1 MKLPPKTIGLATA
14 VLAIVA
20 IAVAA
25 AADAITSSPHST
37 DAAATVI
44 TVSPETEGKPIPA
57 GFLGISMEFRGL
69 EAYLGADPKALN
81 PVFEQLL
88 RNIAP
93 NQRGVLRIGGDSTD
107 WTWWPVP
114 HMRTPGGV
122 RYSLNRD
129 WMAVA
134 KSVAQAADMRL
145 ILGINLE
152 ANSSWV
158 ADAEAR
164 AMLGQIGRGH
174 IAGLEIGNE
183 PELYGSFSWFKTPA
197 GTKVYGRPHDYSF
210 TDFLSD
216 YASIASTMPGA
227 PLAGPSTGSPTW
239 IVDLGQFLAQE
250 RRVGMV
256 TLHRYPLKRCEKTTV
271 VTIGQLLASASSAGL
286 AESVA
291 PSVAL
296 AHARHLPLRIDEL
309 NAVSCGGA
317 RGVSDTFSSALWAVD
332 ALFEMARV
340 GVDGVNFHTVP
351 KTINELIS
359 ATNTGGTW
367 SSFVHPQYYGMM
379 LFAQA
384 APPGS
389 WLLHVT
395 GASGTLRAWATR
407 APNGQLRV
415 VLIND
420 DPRVPRSLAVRLPGK
435 HGSATMAL
443 LRAPSLGAKAGVTLG
458 GQSFGARTTTGRLA
472 GKQTLTT
479 VKPSGSSYSVQLPAG
494 SAGLLTVSG

>member
-1 MKLPPKTIGLATA
+1 MKLPSKTIGLVVATLALVA
-14 VLAIVA
+14 VVV
-20 IAVAA
+20 AVAA
-25 AADAITSSPHST
+25 GASGTTSSPHST
-37 DAAATVI
+37 AAGATVI
-44 TVSPETEGKPIPA
+44 TVSPQTEGKPIPA
-57 GFLGISMEFRGL
+57 GFVGISMEFRGL
-69 EAYLGADPKALN
+69 ETYLGTDPKALN

-114 HMRTPGGV
+114 HTRPPGGV
-122 RYSLNRD
+122 RFSLNRD
-129 WMAVA
+129 WLAVA
-134 KSVAQAADMRL
+134 KSVAQAAGLRL

-152 ANSSWV
+152 ANSRRV
-158 ADAEAR
+158 ASAEAR

-210 TDFLSD
+210 PDFLHD

-227 PLAGPSTGSPTW
+227 PLAGPSTGSPAW
-239 IVDLGQFLAQE
+239 IADLGQFLDQE

-271 VTIGQLLASASSAGL
+271 VTIGQLLARESSAGL

-291 PSVAL
+291 PSVGL
-296 AHARHLPLRIDEL
+296 AHAHHLPLRIDEL
-309 NAVSCGGA
+309 NGVSCGGM
-317 RGVSDTFSSALWAVD
+317 RGVSDSFASALWALD
-332 ALFEMARV
+332 ALFQMARV
-340 GVDGVNFHTVP
+340 GVDGVNFHTEP
-351 KTINELIS
+351 NRINEIVS
-359 ATNTGGTW
+359 ATNTGGMW

-395 GASGTLRAWATR
+395 GASGSLRAWATR
-407 APNGQLRV
+407 APNGQLRI

-420 DPRVPRSLAVRLPGK
+420 GAARSIAVRLPRS
-435 HGSATMAL
+435 HGVGTLSL
-443 LRAPSLGAKAGVTLG
+443 LRAPSLAAKSGVTLG
-458 GQSFGARTTTGRLA
+458 GQSFGARTTTGQLA

-479 VKPSGSSYSVQLPAG
+479 VKPSGSGYVVQLPAG
-494 SAGLLTVSG
+494 SAGLLTVP